1 MFNFFKD
8 FSELVATFK
17 SIATSI
23 EALVAATKGQKQTV
37 GSAIENTAQALG
49 NVATAIEG
57 AADAVSD
64 VGALAGPPGVAA
76 AAVINGTMP
85 LVGVVAGDVAQE
97 FATPVTATD
106 PMGAALAYFQKGEA
120 VLADMFGNDAEAHV
134 VKAAYGVFTN
144 LLAGH
149 SAKLV

>member
-8 FSELVATFK
+8 FSELVAAFK
-17 SIATSI
+17 SIAETAKA
-23 EALVAATKGQKQTV
+23 ALDHAKTQKLTV
-37 GSAIENTAQALG
+37 GSAIENTAQAIG

-57 AADAVSD
+57 AADVVSD
-64 VGALAGPPGVAA
+64 VGTLAGPAGVAA
-76 AAVINGTMP
+76 AAAINAVTP
-85 LVGVVAGDVAQE
+85 LVGLAAGDIAQE
-97 FATPVTATD
+97 FAAPITATD
-106 PMGAALAYFQKGEA
+106 PMGAALAYFHKGEA
-120 VLADMFGNDAEAHV
+120 VLADMFGDNAEAHV